1 MVSLSH
7 FVCLVRSLYKK
18 VTSSKEEKRE
28 KETAK
33 GEIHKSP
40 KMSNERKGEKE
51 QYNE

>member
-28 KETAK
+28 TETAK
-33 GEIHKSP
+33 GENSQKP
-40 KMSNERKGEKE
+40 QMSNERKGEKE
-51 QYNE
+51 Q